1 MKKNRYIL
9 DLTSLLLL
17 NYHSIIIISIII
29 SIILHFTCMIT
40 VKLLDNNE
48 WFNFFKKNKST
59 SQS

>member
-9 DLTSLLLL
+9 DLTCLLLL
-17 NYHSIIIISIII
+17 NYHSIIIIII

-48 WFNFFKKNKST
+48 WFNFFF
-59 SQS
+59 